1 MSDRERISAVGPSR
15 APAVRQPPHRPP
27 KAAKEAQTRGHE
39 QPGASPR
46 RETGLDL
53 FRRPFTDCRDSI
65 LVQYQEDDAAFD
77 FATGILDR
85 VQRALG
91 I

>member
-1 MSDRERISAVGPSR
+1 MG
-15 APAVRQPPHRPP
+15 
-27 KAAKEAQTRGHE
+27 G
-39 QPGASPR
+39 
-46 RETGLDL
+46 
-53 FRRPFTDCRDSI
+53 FRRSFTDSKNSI
-65 LVQYQEDDAAFD
+65 LVQHQDDDDAAAFD

>member
-1 MSDRERISAVGPSR
+1 MG
-15 APAVRQPPHRPP
+15 
-27 KAAKEAQTRGHE
+27 G
-39 QPGASPR
+39 
-46 RETGLDL
+46 
-53 FRRPFTDCRDSI
+53 FRRSFTDSKNSI
-65 LVQYQEDDAAFD
+65 LVQHQDDDAAAFD

>member
-1 MSDRERISAVGPSR
+1 LG
-15 APAVRQPPHRPP
+15 
-27 KAAKEAQTRGHE
+27 G
-39 QPGASPR
+39 
-46 RETGLDL
+46 
-53 FRRPFTDCRDSI
+53 FRRSFTDSKNSI
-65 LVQYQEDDAAFD
+65 LVQHQDDDAAFD

>member
-1 MSDRERISAVGPSR
+1 LG
-15 APAVRQPPHRPP
+15 
-27 KAAKEAQTRGHE
+27 G
-39 QPGASPR
+39 
-46 RETGLDL
+46 
-53 FRRPFTDCRDSI
+53 FRRSFTDSKNSI
-65 LVQYQEDDAAFD
+65 LVQHQDDDDDDAAAID